1 MRTDPDIKEAHTE
14 QADRTPEVGK
24 SPRRLA
30 AWFLDELQWFVRVVL
45 SAGERFYW
53 DNGFTKAASLAY
65 TSLFSLVP
73 FVTLG
78 FGILASFALSQGYIE
93 GVEQFIVD
101 QFVPASTVAR
111 QLVEFLQHAGENVS
125 ALSGPMLAFF
135 IVSSILLINAIEYAL
150 NETWQVF
157 EPRPWGHR
165 IGSFSAIILIAPV
178 LALSVYVFVELRLEP
193 FLAGFQNGFLQS
205 TFNYLVPF
213 FLVFGGFVSMYY
225 FVPKA
230 PVRFPSA
237 VFGAFLT
244 ALVFLVAYGG
254 FAYYIEVNVTYDRLY
269 GAIAAVPIFLFW
281 LYIFWT
287 IVLLGA
293 EATYQAQYLPRR
305 GKIWKRSVHSVG
317 DGQMVL
323 AAQALVMICR
333 AFIEGRKMPD
343 YLEIAERLG
352 CSSVVLRP
360 ALDALA
366 RAEIISPANS
376 REKLFTLMRSPD
388 KITMREINEVLFKG
402 RSSMSFPREMAAL
415 FQAFDRQ
422 GRAGEVTLLDVM
434 NAERDAEALNPV

>member
-1 MRTDPDIKEAHTE
+1 M
-14 QADRTPEVGK
+14 EVP
-24 SPRRLA
+24 SEVQDVVAAPRRFAEWL
-30 AWFLDELQWFVRVVL
+30 LDELQWFVRVVL

-78 FGILASFALSQGYIE
+78 VVILAPLAFSQGYIE
-93 GVEQFIVD
+93 GVEQFIVH
-101 QFVPASTVAR
+101 QFVPASEVAQ
-111 QLVEFLQHAGENVS
+111 QLVDFLHKAGQNAS

-157 EPRPWGHR
+157 EARPWGHR
-165 IGSFSAIILIAPV
+165 IGSFSAIILIAPI
-178 LALSVYVFVELRLEP
+178 LALSVYVFVKLRLEP
-193 FLAGFQNGFLQS
+193 FLAGFQDGFLQS

-213 FLVFGGFVSMYY
+213 FLVFGAFVCLYY

-244 ALVFLVAYGG
+244 AVVFLVAYGG
-254 FAYYIEVNVTYDRLY
+254 FAYYIEVNVSYDRLY
-269 GAIAAVPIFLFW
+269 GAIAAIPIFLFW

-293 EATYQAQYLPRR
+293 EATYQAQYLPRK
-305 GKIWKRSVHSVG
+305 GKIWKRSVHSTG

-323 AAQALVMICR
+323 AVQALVMICR
-333 AFIEGRKMPD
+333 AFIEGRKLPD

-366 RAEIISPANS
+366 RAEIISLGNS

-388 KITMREINEVLFKG
+388 KITIEEINEVLFKG
-402 RSSMSFPREMAAL
+402 RSSMNFPRQMAAL
-415 FQAFDRQ
+415 FQAFDQRQ
-422 GRAGEVTLLDVM
+422 RAGETTLLDVIR
-434 NAERDAEALNPV
+434 AERDAEAVDTA

>member
-1 MRTDPDIKEAHTE
+1 M
-14 QADRTPEVGK
+14 EVP
-24 SPRRLA
+24 SEVQDVVAAPRRFA
-30 AWFLDELQWFVRVVL
+30 EWCFDELQWFVRVVL

-53 DNGFTKAASLAY
+53 DNGFSKAASLAY

-78 FGILASFALSQGYIE
+78 VGILASFALPEGAID
-93 GVEQFIVD
+93 GVEQFIAH
-101 QFVPASTVAR
+101 QFVPSSAVAR
-111 QLVEFLQHAGENVS
+111 QLLDFLHNASRNMT
-125 ALSGPMLAFF
+125 ALSVPMLAFF

-157 EPRPWGHR
+157 EPRPWTHR
-165 IGSFSAIILIAPV
+165 IGSFSAIILITPV
-178 LALSVYVFVELRLEP
+178 LALSVYVFVKLRLEP
-193 FLAGFQNGFLQS
+193 FLAGFQNTFLQS
-205 TFNYLVPF
+205 LFNYLVPF
-213 FLVFGGFVSMYY
+213 FLVFCAFVCLY
-225 FVPKA
+225 FLVPKA

-287 IVLLGA
+287 IVVLGA
-293 EATYQAQYLPRR
+293 EATYQAQYLPRK

-317 DGQMVL
+317 DGRMVL
-323 AAQALVMICR
+323 AMQALTMICR
-333 AFIEGRKMPD
+333 AFLDGSKMPD

-360 ALDALA
+360 ALDDLA
-366 RAEIISPANS
+366 RAELISLGSS
-376 REKLFTLMRSPD
+376 RDKLFTLMRRPD
-388 KITMREINEVLFKG
+388 KITLEEIHEVLFKG
-402 RSSMSFPREMAAL
+402 RTGMNFPAEMAFMFKSFENAEEAA
-415 FQAFDRQ
+415 Q
-422 GRAGEVTLLDVM
+422 VTLLDLVQ
-434 NAERDAEALNPV
+434 AQGDAQALKIA